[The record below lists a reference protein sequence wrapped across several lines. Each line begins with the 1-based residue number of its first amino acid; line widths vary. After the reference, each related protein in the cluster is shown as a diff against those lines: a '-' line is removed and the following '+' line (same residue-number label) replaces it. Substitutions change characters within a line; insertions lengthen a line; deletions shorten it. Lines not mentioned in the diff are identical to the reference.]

1 MGTTRLIAM
10 GALLLAAGAN
20 CVAAEPQLHK
30 FSYCEGFEGKAPRV
44 DLWAHNGESAVNFL
58 GPTGQ
63 RAFEGKKAFK
73 LEVVLKSGSYHY
85 QHGFG
90 HVWNDFDDPTYRDHV
105 FAYPTFD
112 GVIDTLQWEGFREG
126 IDDVR
131 YLTTLVQRIEQ
142 AKTDPAKQRLAKEAE
157 QWVATID
164 VAADLDGL
172 RGKTVEWIL
181 RLSRP

>member
-1 MGTTRLIAM
+1 MGYPQVGNEEPETYRRHFGVELWKEGLDGAM
-10 GALLLAAGAN
+10 D
-20 CVAAEPQLHK
+20 
-30 FSYCEGFEGKAPRV
+30 Y
-44 DLWAHNGESAVNFL
+44 AH
-58 GPTGQ
+58 
-63 RAFEGKKAFK
+63 
-73 LEVVLKSGSYHY
+73 

-90 HVWNDFDDPTYRDHV
+90 HVWNDFDDPTYRDRV
-105 FAYPTFD
+105 FAYPTLD

-126 IDDVR
+126 VDDVR
-131 YLTTLVQRIEQ
+131 YLTTLVQHIEK